1 MATGLYLIRH
11 GESFANVQPIIGGMQ
26 GDVGLTPRGHR
37 QAALLEQRLAARGP
51 RSHVLYTSTL
61 PRAVQ
66 TSAYVARALGLPVQL
81 DEDWQE
87 LRPGEADGLSV
98 AEWKRRYDPSDRIG
112 QDPFQPFAPGGDSW
126 ATFLV
131 RIGSALNRVV
141 ERHPD
146 QTVVVVCHGGVLS
159 ASMFHAAGLGPR
171 ALNLLFDVRNTSITH
186 WRYFPA
192 RDAAVDW
199 PGSASLSRWSLVT
212 FNDTAHLE
220 ADHLD
225 VDTHEAVPTPVV
237 E

>member
-1 MATGLYLIRH
+1 VATDLYLIRH
-11 GESFANVQPIIGGMQ
+11 GESFANVQPIIGGMH

-37 QAALLEQRLAARGP
+37 QAELLERRLAMRGP
-51 RSHVLYTSTL
+51 RADVLYSSTL

-81 DEDWQE
+81 DDAWQE

-98 AEWKRRYDPSDRIG
+98 DEWKQRFDPANRIG
-112 QDPFQPFAPGGDSW
+112 HDPFQLFAPGGESW

-131 RIGSALNRVV
+131 RVGGALNRVV
-141 ERHPD
+141 EDHPG
-146 QTVVVVCHGGVLS
+146 QTVAVVCHGGVLS

-186 WRYFPA
+186 WRFFPA
-192 RDAAVDW
+192 RDDVVDW
-199 PGSASLSRWSLVT
+199 PGAASLSRWSLVT

-220 ADHLD
+220 ADQLD
-225 VDTHEAVPTPVV
+225 VDTREAVPTPV
-237 E
+237 EE